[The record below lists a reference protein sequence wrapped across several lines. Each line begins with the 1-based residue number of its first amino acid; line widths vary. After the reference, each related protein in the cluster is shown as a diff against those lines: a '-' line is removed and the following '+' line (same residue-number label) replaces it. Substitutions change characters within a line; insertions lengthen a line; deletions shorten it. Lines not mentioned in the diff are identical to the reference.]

1 MTPGSAAPEAGEAE
15 LVERLAAGELAHPQM
30 LLGPRL
36 GARRRRRGTLVRTW
50 HPEAVSAELRV
61 TGQPARPMRR
71 AGVAGVF
78 EAFLP
83 GETELPA
90 YRIRLEF
97 PEGESWE
104 REDPYR
110 FPSTLGELDLH
121 LFAEG
126 THRRLWEVMG
136 AHPRCV
142 EGVEGVAFAVWAPNA
157 RAVSV
162 VGDFCHWDGRLFPM
176 CHRGGS
182 GVFELFVPDLEPG
195 ALYKFEIKTARGA
208 RRIKTDPFARRMER
222 PPGSA
227 SIVERSGHRWSDEAW
242 MRGRERDPR
251 REPMAIY
258 EVHLG
263 SWARVPEEG
272 NRPLGYREI
281 APRLA
286 QHAKRLGFTHLELM
300 PVSEYPFDDSW
311 GYQVS
316 GYFAPTSR
324 YGSPDDL
331 RFMVDYC
338 HQQGLGVILD
348 WVPAHFPRDD
358 FALRRFDGAP
368 LFEYADPRLGE
379 HPDWGTLVFDYCR
392 NEVRNFLVANALYWL
407 EEFHIDGLRV
417 DAVAS
422 MLYRDY
428 SRAEGEWAPNLYG
441 GRENLEAIR
450 FLQELNEVVGALH
463 PGCFTVAEESTAWPG
478 VTRPVSEGG
487 LGFAFKWNMGWMN
500 DTLRYFA
507 REPVHRGHHH
517 DELTFAALYEHSER
531 FIMPLSHDEG
541 VHGKRSLLEKMPGDE
556 WQKLANL
563 RLLFAYQWTRP
574 GKKLLF
580 MGSELA
586 PWEEWNHRKSL
597 DWHLAEQPERQGLLR
612 LLEQLGRLYH
622 EHPCLWRSDPDPEG
636 FRWIDCEDH
645 VQSVVSYLRRH
656 QGDELLVVMNATPV
670 PRDDYRVGAPNAGRY
685 RELLCSDHSAFG
697 GSGYTTRER
706 VETEPHAYH
715 GCAESLRL
723 RLPPLACLV
732 LGREP

>member
-331 RFMVDYC
+331 RFMVDHC

-507 REPVHRGHHH
+507 REPVHRGRSPTTRGCTENGRCWRRCRATSGRSSRTCVCSSRTSGR
-517 DELTFAALYEHSER
+517 DPARSCSSWAAS
-531 FIMPLSHDEG
+531 SHRG
-541 VHGKRSLLEKMPGDE
+541 RSGTIARVSIGTWPNSPSARGCC
-556 WQKLANL
+556 ACSSSSG
-563 RLLFAYQWTRP
+563 ACITSTRACGARIP
-574 GKKLLF
+574 
-580 MGSELA
+580 
-586 PWEEWNHRKSL
+586 
-597 DWHLAEQPERQGLLR
+597 
-612 LLEQLGRLYH
+612 
-622 EHPCLWRSDPDPEG
+622 
-636 FRWIDCEDH
+636 
-645 VQSVVSYLRRH
+645 
-656 QGDELLVVMNATPV
+656 T
-670 PRDDYRVGAPNAGRY
+670 PRD
-685 RELLCSDHSAFG
+685 SD
-697 GSGYTTRER
+697 GSTARTTSSRWCR
-706 VETEPHAYH
+706 TCGVTR
-715 GCAESLRL
+715 GTSCWW
-723 RLPPLACLV
+723 
-732 LGREP
+732 